1 MIFKDIKIFLQNVW
15 KNNLIVNMILE
26 THFSFDVIF
35 IQEPLW
41 TTIHS
46 IPNLKSR
53 KGEVLV
59 RVPNYPN

>member
-35 IQEPLW
+35 IQKPLW

-46 IPNLKSR
+46 IPNWKSR